1 MILAIGTV
9 VGIVV
14 AVVSIINP
22 LFTNGA
28 FEGYTGQ
35 SWSEFAEQ
43 QPEQA
48 ALYQHLSRAGDLYWL
63 VGAVICLFVI
73 LASYRKGEKWAWTA
87 ILTAG
92 ALAHGGT
99 IVFGAI
105 FSDPLGITLGIISM
119 CVLLVALLIPAKEIW
134 KAKPEETG

>member
-1 MILAIGTV
+1 MQGCKLLKISWMILAIGTV

-48 ALYQHLSRAGDLYWL
+48 FACLSYSQAT
-63 VGAVICLFVI
+63 V
-73 LASYRKGEKWAWTA
+73 
-87 ILTAG
+87 
-92 ALAHGGT
+92 
-99 IVFGAI
+99 
-105 FSDPLGITLGIISM
+105 
-119 CVLLVALLIPAKEIW
+119 KERSGRGQ
-134 KAKPEETG
+134 PY